1 MHVWYGKHK
10 NNPRSDPDTEKRSA
24 WLHVWYGK
32 HIVNTSNIHLCNI
45 LPKRISYHDSS
56 VNSGEKSKQI
66 STYTWRE
73 SKEIDI
79 NLYSTTIVNNY
90 SAKQAVG
97 KKKTKQKTCQNVTN
111 YK

>member
-1 MHVWYGKHK
+1 MTQV
-10 NNPRSDPDTEKRSA
+10 
-24 WLHVWYGK
+24 L
-32 HIVNTSNIHLCNI
+32 I
-45 LPKRISYHDSS
+45 LE
-56 VNSGEKSKQI
+56 EKSKQI

-97 KKKTKQKTCQNVTN
+97 KKKKKSQNVTS

>member
-1 MHVWYGKHK
+1 MIACLVWKAH
-10 NNPRSDPDTEKRSA
+10 SE
-24 WLHVWYGK
+24 
-32 HIVNTSNIHLCNI
+32 HIKYTFMQYST
-45 LPKRISYHDSS
+45 KKKISYHDSS

-97 KKKTKQKTCQNVTN
+97 KKKKM
-111 YK
+111 

>member
-1 MHVWYGKHK
+1 MTQVLIL
-10 NNPRSDPDTEKRSA
+10 EK
-24 WLHVWYGK
+24 
-32 HIVNTSNIHLCNI
+32 
-45 LPKRISYHDSS
+45 
-56 VNSGEKSKQI
+56 KSKQK

-97 KKKTKQKTCQNVTN
+97 KKNKKTCQNVTN

>member
-1 MHVWYGKHK
+1 MTQVLIL
-10 NNPRSDPDTEKRSA
+10 EK
-24 WLHVWYGK
+24 
-32 HIVNTSNIHLCNI
+32 
-45 LPKRISYHDSS
+45 
-56 VNSGEKSKQI
+56 KSKQI

-97 KKKTKQKTCQNVTN
+97 KKKKKKTCQNVTN

>member
-1 MHVWYGKHK
+1 MTQVLIL
-10 NNPRSDPDTEKRSA
+10 EK
-24 WLHVWYGK
+24 
-32 HIVNTSNIHLCNI
+32 
-45 LPKRISYHDSS
+45 
-56 VNSGEKSKQI
+56 KSKQI

-97 KKKTKQKTCQNVTN
+97 KKKTCQNVTN

>member
-1 MHVWYGKHK
+1 M
-10 NNPRSDPDTEKRSA
+10 
-24 WLHVWYGK
+24 HVWYGK

-45 LPKRISYHDSS
+45 IPKKISYHDSS
-56 VNSGEKSKQI
+56 VNSGEKKSKQI

-97 KKKTKQKTCQNVTN
+97 KKKKKLSKCDQL
-111 YK
+111 

>member
-1 MHVWYGKHK
+1 MTQVLILEKKKYG
-10 NNPRSDPDTEKRSA
+10 
-24 WLHVWYGK
+24 
-32 HIVNTSNIHLCNI
+32 
-45 LPKRISYHDSS
+45 
-56 VNSGEKSKQI
+56 KQI

-97 KKKTKQKTCQNVTN
+97 KKNKTCQNVTN

>member
-1 MHVWYGKHK
+1 MTQVLIL
-10 NNPRSDPDTEKRSA
+10 EK
-24 WLHVWYGK
+24 
-32 HIVNTSNIHLCNI
+32 
-45 LPKRISYHDSS
+45 
-56 VNSGEKSKQI
+56 KSKQI

-73 SKEIDI
+73 FKEIDI

-97 KKKTKQKTCQNVTN
+97 KKKKKRKTCQNVTN

>member
-1 MHVWYGKHK
+1 MTQVLIL
-10 NNPRSDPDTEKRSA
+10 EK
-24 WLHVWYGK
+24 
-32 HIVNTSNIHLCNI
+32 
-45 LPKRISYHDSS
+45 
-56 VNSGEKSKQI
+56 KSKQI

-97 KKKTKQKTCQNVTN
+97 KKKTPIINKDKRHKDNSFKTHTCI
-111 YK
+111 KHKKKMLG

>member
-1 MHVWYGKHK
+1 MIACLVWKAHT
-10 NNPRSDPDTEKRSA
+10 SE
-24 WLHVWYGK
+24 
-32 HIVNTSNIHLCNI
+32 HIKYTFMQYST
-45 LPKRISYHDSS
+45 KKKISYHDSS

-97 KKKTKQKTCQNVTN
+97 KKKKM
-111 YK
+111 

>member
-1 MHVWYGKHK
+1 MTQVLIL
-10 NNPRSDPDTEKRSA
+10 EK
-24 WLHVWYGK
+24 K
-32 HIVNTSNIHLCNI
+32 
-45 LPKRISYHDSS
+45 
-56 VNSGEKSKQI
+56 KSKQI

-97 KKKTKQKTCQNVTN
+97 KKKKLSKCDQL
-111 YK
+111 

>member
-1 MHVWYGKHK
+1 MTQVLIL
-10 NNPRSDPDTEKRSA
+10 EK
-24 WLHVWYGK
+24 
-32 HIVNTSNIHLCNI
+32 
-45 LPKRISYHDSS
+45 
-56 VNSGEKSKQI
+56 KSKQI

-97 KKKTKQKTCQNVTN
+97 KKKKMSKCDQL
-111 YK
+111 

>member
-1 MHVWYGKHK
+1 MTQVLIL
-10 NNPRSDPDTEKRSA
+10 EK
-24 WLHVWYGK
+24 
-32 HIVNTSNIHLCNI
+32 
-45 LPKRISYHDSS
+45 
-56 VNSGEKSKQI
+56 KSKQI

-73 SKEIDI
+73 SKEIGI

-97 KKKTKQKTCQNVTN
+97 KKKKCQNVTN